1 MSNKKSLLT
10 ESEIARFKELAG
22 IPLKSSERKT
32 LSESKYGMETEAKKD
47 EKKKKDMEEL
57 DEDLTSLLEA
67 DEEEEGGDDAEMDM
81 GGEEAP
87 EAGGDEELDLGDMG
101 DEPAPEAPMGGSE
114 GMDMG
119 GESPEELIVGI
130 VQMLQKLGKK
140 VGVDIETDGELM
152 GGADHSEPDA
162 DNMGGPSDMDAD
174 NMDDMDMGMGGEEE
188 GEEEEGEEE
197 EQEEEG
203 EEEEEELEESAPVG
217 FDPERRPNETPK
229 DRMYGRGKLSESA
242 IKMIAQRVA
251 ARLTGNKLTNRAAIV
266 ETVTKRVA
274 ARLIAEAKKG
284 DVKGKMKAKKAKG
297 TSAGHGPGSTKY
309 GVKGEK
315 VANKYELKD
324 VKLPKNSGGTDT
336 LVAKGGTKAKTIP
349 HGAGKGSG
357 KATKKN
363 TTN

>member
-1 MSNKKSLLT
+1 
-10 ESEIARFKELAG
+10 
-22 IPLKSSERKT
+22 
-32 LSESKYGMETEAKKD
+32 
-47 EKKKKDMEEL
+47 
-57 DEDLTSLLEA
+57 
-67 DEEEEGGDDAEMDM
+67 
-81 GGEEAP
+81 
-87 EAGGDEELDLGDMG
+87 
-101 DEPAPEAPMGGSE
+101 
-114 GMDMG
+114 MG

-152 GGADHSEPDA
+152 GGDHAEPDA

-174 NMDDMDMGMGGEEE
+174 NMGDMDMDMGGEEE
-188 GEEEEGEEE
+188 GEEEESEE
-197 EQEEEG
+197 EEEG
-203 EEEEEELEESAPVG
+203 EEEEEELKEADGQMP
-217 FDPERRPNETPK
+217 FDAEDRRPDPRAPK
-229 DRMYGRGKLSESA
+229 GLSESA

-297 TSAGHGPGSTKY
+297 TSAGNGPGSTKY